1 MPLSSNILECFRLH
15 GIHYNVR
22 NHIVTY
28 CSTLQECHLALSFG
42 MVKELLPPGTSREEI
57 VRQQLFFAPDEHGV
71 SPAETALKEM
81 LEHMRQE
88 VEELLRT
95 RELFP
100 WERCEI
106 RAKQESFCSETPDT
120 ITSVCK
126 CGQTMTYPSDSQK
139 ACICFQ

>member
-1 MPLSSNILECFRLH
+1 MMECLRSH

-22 NHIVTY
+22 NHIGVY
-28 CSTLQECHLALSFG
+28 CSTLQECRLALSYG
-42 MVKELLPPGTSREEI
+42 MVKELLPPGTSLEEI
-57 VRQQLFFAPDEHGV
+57 VRQQLFFAPNEHGV

-81 LEHMRQE
+81 LEDMGQE
-88 VEELLRT
+88 VEKLLRT

-120 ITSVCK
+120 ITSVCH
-126 CGQTMTYPSDSQK
+126 CGRTMTYPSDAPQ
-139 ACICFQ
+139 ACSCFQ